1 MQMPPHC
8 SPRLG
13 IEPMTLPTKW
23 QLLSQRTKP
32 LSPIFQNRA
41 DTVVIDTTAMSRKID
56 KTFILSKVKKT

>member
-1 MQMPPHC
+1 M
-8 SPRLG
+8 
-13 IEPMTLPTKW
+13 EPMTLPTKW

-41 DTVVIDTTAMSRKID
+41 DTVVIDTAAMSRKID